1 MSAAFNDAAGF
12 DDEDLLGTANG
23 REAMGD
29 DKCSAATHQVT
40 QPFLNERFR
49 FGVQTGS
56 RFIENEDAWI
66 GENGASDGDALLL
79 PAGKFYTAFAD
90 DRIVFFFKR
99 LYEFVDSGNTAC
111 FHDFFFAGI
120 RPREGNIFANRTVE
134 KKSVLQHNTKLRAI
148 APQLDGGEIHS
159 IDQDA
164 ATFRF
169 VESGDEPD
177 DGGLPC
183 TGRADQSSDRTGQ
196 RDKIN
201 VEENLLTGFV
211 GKIHIFENDFTG
223 DAVNDPVA
231 GVILIFDFFVQDF
244 TRALQAGDGFGKLRA
259 DGNNL
264 ENGSDE
270 HRQECHVADQGAG
283 RHVTGSDLL
292 RTEKHDHRAYQA
304 HQHHAR

>member
-1 MSAAFNDAAGF
+1 MSAAFNDASGF
-12 DDEDLLGTANG
+12 DDENLLGTANG

-66 GENGASDGDALLL
+66 GENGAGDGDAPLLSTREL
-79 PAGKFYTAFAD
+79 YTAFAD
-90 DRIVFFFKR
+90 DRIVFFFEG
-99 LYEFVDSGNTAC
+99 LGEFIDSGNAAR
-111 FHDFFFAGI
+111 FHDFFFAGV
-120 RPREGNIFANRTVE
+120 RAGEGYIFANGTGE

-148 APQLDGGEIHS
+148 TPQLDGGEIHS

-177 DGGLPC
+177 DCGLPRA
-183 TGRADQSSDRTGQ
+183 GRADQSSDRTGQ
-196 RDKIN
+196 RYKIN

-211 GKIHIFENDFTG
+211 GKIHIFENDF
-223 DAVNDPVA
+223 
-231 GVILIFDFFVQDF
+231 
-244 TRALQAGDGFGKLRA
+244 AGDTA
-259 DGNNL
+259 DRFL
-264 ENGSDE
+264 DS
-270 HRQECHVADQGAG
+270 
-283 RHVTGSDLL
+283 
-292 RTEKHDHRAYQA
+292 
-304 HQHHAR
+304 

>member
-29 DKCSAATHQVT
+29 HKCSAAAHQVT
-40 QPFLNERFR
+40 QPFLNQRFR

-66 GENGASDGDALLL
+66 GENGSGDGDALLL
-79 PAGKFYTAFAD
+79 STGKFYAAFTD
-90 DRIVFFFKR
+90 DRIVFFFEGLGK
-99 LYEFVDSGNTAC
+99 FVDSGNAAR
-111 FHDFFFAGI
+111 FHDFGFAGV
-120 RPREGNIFANRTVE
+120 RAGEGYIFTNGTVE

-148 APQLDGGEIHS
+148 TPQLDGGEIHS
-159 IDQDA
+159 IDEDA
-164 ATFRF
+164 STFRF
-169 VESGDEPD
+169 VESGDQPD
-177 DGGLPC
+177 DGGLPR
-183 TGRADQSSDRTGQ
+183 TGRADQSGDRTGQ

-223 DAVNDPVA
+223 DAVNDSVA

-244 TRALQAGDGFGKLRA
+244 TRALQAGDGFSKLRA

-264 ENGSDE
+264 ENGGDE

-283 RHVTGSDLL
+283 CHVTGSDLPC
-292 RTEKHDHRAYQA
+292 TEKHDHRAYQA